1 MAKILTPRVAAEE
14 VELSPESWAIRS
26 ELQHKPHEL
35 LFGGVRRAARG
46 RVRWLNKYLGWFQ
59 LDWPVMCAYL

>member
-26 ELQHKPHEL
+26 ELQHENQTSYCL
-35 LFGGVRRAARG
+35 AEYAGQREGGYGGLKVS
-46 RVRWLNKYLGWFQ
+46 RVV
-59 LDWPVMCAYL
+59 PA